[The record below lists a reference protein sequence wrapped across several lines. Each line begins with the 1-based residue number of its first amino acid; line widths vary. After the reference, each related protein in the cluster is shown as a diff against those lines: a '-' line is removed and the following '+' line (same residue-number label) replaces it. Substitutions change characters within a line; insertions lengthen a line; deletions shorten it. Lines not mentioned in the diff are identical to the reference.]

1 MIIRTSGD
9 KGEEGEEEK
18 TGCKP
23 EPAPVKQEGTRGIY
37 FRGMLEITGGGIR
50 AGGARHR
57 SEAVDTE
64 LTTST
69 AVDDGIRQ
77 GGVSGVRDMMR
88 VGESRLTKSATI

>member
-9 KGEEGEEEK
+9 KGEEGEKEK

-37 FRGMLEITGGGIR
+37 FRGMLEITGGGIH

-57 SEAVDTE
+57 SEAVDTG
-64 LTTST
+64 T
-69 AVDDGIRQ
+69 A
-77 GGVSGVRDMMR
+77 
-88 VGESRLTKSATI
+88 SAAAALG